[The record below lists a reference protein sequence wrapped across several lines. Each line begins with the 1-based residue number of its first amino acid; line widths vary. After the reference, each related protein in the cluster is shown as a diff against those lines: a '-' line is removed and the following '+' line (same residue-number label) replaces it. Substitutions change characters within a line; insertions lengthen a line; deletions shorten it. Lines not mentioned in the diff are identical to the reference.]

1 MQNKSIDPID
11 IKIAAKEGQLKAYVS
26 KGHIYIK
33 DTTTQETVIIGG
45 IGEAAGNKTYKE
57 RLELANCHIADLI
70 YTMVDYMKG
79 YVGQSNCPYQFRL
92 TGADRI
98 QKPDKCGSL
107 CCEICKDSFW
117 TALTS
122 NLLSEHIDKNVQSE
136 KNPPKLLS
144 SDGE

>member
-1 MQNKSIDPID
+1 MQKKLIDPVD

-33 DTTTQETVIIGG
+33 DTTTQEAVIIGALEKA
-45 IGEAAGNKTYKE
+45 GEAAGDKTDKE
-57 RLELANCHIADLI
+57 KLKLAQCRLSDLV

-79 YVGQSNCPYQFRL
+79 YVGQANCPYKFRL
-92 TGADRI
+92 TGAAGI
-98 QKPDKCGSL
+98 KKPEKCS

-122 NLLSEHIDKNVQSE
+122 HLLSEYVDN
-136 KNPPKLLS
+136 L
-144 SDGE
+144 

>member
-33 DTTTQETVIIGG
+33 DTTTQEAVIIGALEKA
-45 IGEAAGNKTYKE
+45 GEAAGNKTYKE
-57 RLELANCHIADLI
+57 RFELANCHITDLI

-98 QKPDKCGSL
+98 KKPDKCG
-107 CCEICKDSFW
+107 CCEVCKDSF
-117 TALTS
+117 
-122 NLLSEHIDKNVQSE
+122 
-136 KNPPKLLS
+136 
-144 SDGE
+144 